1 MYQEEKSTLDVS
13 QSFVKKQDEVSF
25 DKPSDFKH
33 SPRNRARFNLIDD
46 DEHFD
51 EVVTESNE
59 TDNEIMNNL
68 VKFKPEYG
76 LDSDVES
83 DAGSTSQR
91 FNLNA
96 INGYT
101 NQSDSETD

>member
-1 MYQEEKSTLDVS
+1 
-13 QSFVKKQDEVSF
+13 
-25 DKPSDFKH
+25 
-33 SPRNRARFNLIDD
+33 
-46 DEHFD
+46 
-51 EVVTESNE
+51 VTESNE